1 MPEDRA
7 SSPSRP
13 ADAADLAT
21 GGGTRATWVSL
32 PGLVLTV
39 GLQLLVVMTSGSVA
53 LLALLHEVPR
63 LADAILL
70 VDPHE
75 HPSHRGAGGTGEP
88 P

>member
-1 MPEDRA
+1 
-7 SSPSRP
+7 
-13 ADAADLAT
+13 
-21 GGGTRATWVSL
+21 
-32 PGLVLTV
+32 VLTV